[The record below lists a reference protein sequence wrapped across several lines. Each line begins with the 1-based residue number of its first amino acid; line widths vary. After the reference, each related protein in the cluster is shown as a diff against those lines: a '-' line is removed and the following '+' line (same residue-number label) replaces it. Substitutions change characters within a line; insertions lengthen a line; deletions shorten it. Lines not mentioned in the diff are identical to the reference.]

1 MRLFVLLA
9 AVFLGCA
16 ATSEAGW
23 GRCGW
28 GGGWGGPRFGWG
40 GGWGGWCGPSFGV
53 SFVAPIPV
61 YRPVYYAAPAPVY
74 YAAPAPV
81 TYVRTVRYT
90 RPPVVVNGT
99 LVRAQAQL
107 SSLGYY
113 SGSVD
118 GSFGPLTSRAVT
130 QYQNDYGLPVTGRLD
145 RATLKS
151 LGI

>member
-1 MRLFVLLA
+1 MKTRLLILLA
-9 AVFLGCA
+9 VTFLGCA

-28 GGGWGGPRFGWG
+28 GGGWGGPFFGIG
-40 GGWGGWCGPSFGV
+40 
-53 SFVAPIPV
+53 FVAPIPV

-74 YAAPAPV
+74 YSAPV
-81 TYVRTVRYT
+81 YVRTVRYKT
-90 RPPVVVNGT
+90 VTVNGT
-99 LVRAQAQL
+99 LVRAQSQL

-113 SGSVD
+113 GGAVD
-118 GSFGPLTSRAVT
+118 GAFGPLTSRALA
-130 QYQNDYGLPVTGRLD
+130 QYQADYGLPVTGRLD